1 MATPSEIIATFPEF
15 DDIPQETIDL
25 YIELATCQ
33 TSDTCFGC
41 AYDLAVAL
49 RAAHMMVQAVIQG
62 SEGGGS
68 VTSKTEGELTLKYH
82 SGVINSK
89 GYTNLET
96 TNYGRQLQDLI
107 NGQIIKPRVSG
118 VYNGSC

>member
-1 MATPSEIIATFPEF
+1 
-15 DDIPQETIDL
+15 
-25 YIELATCQ
+25 
-33 TSDTCFGC
+33 
-41 AYDLAVAL
+41 
-49 RAAHMMVQAVIQG
+49 MMVQAVLQG
-62 SEGGGS
+62 SVGGGA

-107 NGQIIKPRVSG
+107 DGSIVKPRVSG
-118 VYNGSC
+118 VYNCGC